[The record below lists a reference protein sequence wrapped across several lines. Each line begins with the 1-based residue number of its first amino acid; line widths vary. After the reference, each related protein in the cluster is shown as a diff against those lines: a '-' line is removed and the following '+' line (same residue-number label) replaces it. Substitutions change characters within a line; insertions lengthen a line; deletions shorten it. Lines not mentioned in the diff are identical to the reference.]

1 MSGEILLTVE
11 GISKAFG
18 ADPLFSDLKFSLSM
32 GEHVGLI
39 GANGA
44 GKSTMLKILAE
55 AEVPDSGEVVRR
67 RGARIEYLPQQPEFD
82 PSHSAAEA
90 VLADGPPEFEIARAY
105 EAACAALARGED
117 GAAERVTS
125 ASARM
130 DQAGAWGIEG
140 ESKALLGMLGVKDP
154 TKRVGEMSG
163 GQRKRVALAR
173 ALLRPSDLLILD
185 EPTNHLDVDT
195 IMWLEDHLSSR
206 RGALLLVTHDRYFLD
221 RVTRVI
227 LELHGGEVYRH
238 EGNYSAFLDAR
249 AARRQLL
256 ATREQRRAQ
265 LAKKELEWLRRGP
278 KARTSKSKS
287 RIDAAHELLNTRYG
301 EKETAGADIDL
312 VGQRLGK
319 KIIVANEVTKSFDGK
334 QVLAPFDYTFRKRE
348 RVGIVGPNGAG
359 KSTLLNILCGRL
371 APDTGTVEIGD
382 TVAFGYYDQESEELD
397 ETMRVFDYIV
407 ERSNR
412 IETSDGTLSA
422 AQMLEKFLFPRSR
435 FYAPISKLSGG
446 ERRRLYLL
454 RVLMQQPNVLLLDE
468 PTNDLDVETLAAL
481 EDFLD
486 GFPGVVLAV
495 SHDRYFLDRV
505 IEHLLVF
512 QPDGT
517 VVEYPGNYSL
527 WLEEQ
532 KGKEAAER
540 AAEAAAKKAAEV
552 KVAPVKSAGNKL
564 SYMAKRELE
573 TLRDA
578 IPALEA
584 ALEDLDARMAANTS
598 DYSLL
603 AELQAERGEKEA
615 ELDEKLERWMELEE
629 MAEG

>member
-1 MSGEILLTVE
+1 
-11 GISKAFG
+11 
-18 ADPLFSDLKFSLSM
+18 
-32 GEHVGLI
+32 
-39 GANGA
+39 
-44 GKSTMLKILAE
+44 MLKILAE
-55 AEVPDSGEVVRR
+55 LEVPDSGEVVRR
-67 RGARIEYLPQQPEFD
+67 RGARIEYLPQQPDFD
-82 PSHSAAEA
+82 PAHSAAEA

-117 GAAERVTS
+117 GATERVTRES
-125 ASARM
+125 GRM

-140 ESKALLGMLGVKDP
+140 ESKALLGMLGVADP
-154 TKRVGEMSG
+154 SKRVGEMSG

-301 EKETAGADIDL
+301 EKETSGADIDL

-319 KIIVANEVTKSFDGK
+319 KIIVADGVTKSFDGE
-334 QVLAPFDYTFRKRE
+334 QVVAPFDYTFRKRE

-359 KSTLLNILCGRL
+359 KSTLLNMLCGRL
-371 APDTGTVEIGD
+371 APDTGTVEIGE

-512 QPDGT
+512 QPDGS
-517 VVEYPGNYSL
+517 VVEYPGNYSQ
-527 WLEEQ
+527 WLEDHKEQ
-532 KGKEAAER
+532 EAAAR
-540 AAEAAAKKAAEV
+540 AAEAAAKREAEAPAAPAKA
-552 KVAPVKSAGNKL
+552 AGNKL
-564 SYMAKRELE
+564 SYMARRELDE
-573 TLRDA
+573 LRDA

-584 ALEDLDARMAANTS
+584 AMEELDARMAANTS
-598 DYSLL
+598 DYELL

-615 ELDEKLERWMELEE
+615 ELDAKLERWMELEE
-629 MAEG
+629 LAEG